1 MPCIVLQWLKRSS
14 VSSCTSN
21 RRPSVSAV
29 VPMLTKVE
37 RKMETTAASWIGP
50 SGNFEDTGLIAT
62 AEKPLPI
69 HRDEL
74 RDVQSAAIYYN
85 AAAWYL

>member
-1 MPCIVLQWLKRSS
+1 M
-14 VSSCTSN
+14 SSCTSN
-21 RRPSVSAV
+21 RPPSVSAV

-74 RDVQSAAIYYN
+74 RDVQVQPFTTMQQHGISREGN
-85 AAAWYL
+85 N

>member
-1 MPCIVLQWLKRSS
+1 MVEEIFRVFLYVKQTSVGVCCCSDADESWKENGDNCSVLDRS
-14 VSSCTSN
+14 
-21 RRPSVSAV
+21 
-29 VPMLTKVE
+29 
-37 RKMETTAASWIGP
+37 

-85 AAAWYL
+85 AAARYL

>member
-1 MPCIVLQWLKRSS
+1 M
-14 VSSCTSN
+14 SSCTSN
-21 RRPSVSAV
+21 RPPSVSAV

-62 AEKPLPI
+62 AEKPQMNYVMYK
-69 HRDEL
+69 
-74 RDVQSAAIYYN
+74 VQPFTTMQQHGISREGN
-85 AAAWYL
+85 N